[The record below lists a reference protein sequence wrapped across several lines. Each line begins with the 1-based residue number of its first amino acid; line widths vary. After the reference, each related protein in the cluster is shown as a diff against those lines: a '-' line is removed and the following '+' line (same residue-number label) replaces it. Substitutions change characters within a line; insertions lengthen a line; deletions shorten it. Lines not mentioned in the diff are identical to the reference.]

1 MILVFVIWSML
12 WLLLG
17 DLGLSDPEH
26 VVVIFGDLGFAN
38 PEHAV
43 VIYDILGFCCPTLG
57 VR

>member
-1 MILVFVIWSML
+1 MGEAVGQTGVRGSFDA
-12 WLLLG
+12 G
-17 DLGLSDPEH
+17 FDDPEH
-26 VVVIFGDLGFAN
+26 AVVIFGDLGFTN